1 MARITGREERGNLF
15 SMDIWLRRAL
25 GCAFLGLL
33 IMAGG
38 CSAFNFF
45 GKKVQENPDLD
56 LQGKVPIKVTITA
69 RKYSFS
75 PNIIRVKQGVPLEIT
90 LKSEDVAHGFGIR
103 RPGRTQ
109 NFGGFDQEK
118 PLIVLIRT
126 DKKEIIEFFSTVYS
140 GVDYY
145 KMKGQII
152 VE

>member
-1 MARITGREERGNLF
+1 
-15 SMDIWLRRAL
+15 MDIWLRRAL
-25 GCAFLGLL
+25 GCAFLGLM

>member
-1 MARITGREERGNLF
+1 M
-15 SMDIWLRRAL
+15 
-25 GCAFLGLL
+25 
-33 IMAGG
+33 GG
-38 CSAFNFF
+38 CGLFNFS
-45 GKKVQENPDLD
+45 GKKAQENPDLD
-56 LQGKVPIKVTITA
+56 LKGKVPFKVTIAA
-69 RKYSFS
+69 RKYSFR
-75 PNIIRVKQGVPLEIT
+75 PDIIRVKEGVPLEIT

-103 RPGRTQ
+103 RPGSTQ
-109 NFGGFDQEK
+109 NFGAFDQEK